1 MSEKPLRTI
10 DLPVVIMAGGKG
22 TRLDPFTKIL
32 PKPLMPIGDK
42 TVVEMIIESF
52 VEYGIKLFYL
62 SVNYKSKIIKSYFEE
77 LNPPYRVEYIYED
90 KPLGTAG
97 SLKTLY
103 GKLNGSLLV
112 TNCDIIVKTDYA
124 DLVDFHFENKNDIT
138 LVASLKNYNIPYGVC
153 EIENGGLLTRIMEKP
168 EFNFLVNTGMYVL
181 QAETLELI
189 PDNEL
194 FHITHLIE
202 TVKEKG
208 GRIGV
213 FPISEN
219 AWIDTGQWAEY
230 KKALQQLNL
239 LI

>member
-1 MSEKPLRTI
+1 M
-10 DLPVVIMAGGKG
+10 
-22 TRLDPFTKIL
+22 
-32 PKPLMPIGDK
+32 
-42 TVVEMIIESF
+42 
-52 VEYGIKLFYL
+52 
-62 SVNYKSKIIKSYFEE
+62 
-77 LNPPYRVEYIYED
+77 
-90 KPLGTAG
+90 
-97 SLKTLY
+97 
-103 GKLNGSLLV
+103 NGSLLV

-153 EIENGGLLTRIMEKP
+153 EIENGGSLTRIMEKP

-181 QAETLELI
+181 QAETLEFI

-230 KKALQQLNL
+230 KKALKQLNL
-239 LI
+239 LG